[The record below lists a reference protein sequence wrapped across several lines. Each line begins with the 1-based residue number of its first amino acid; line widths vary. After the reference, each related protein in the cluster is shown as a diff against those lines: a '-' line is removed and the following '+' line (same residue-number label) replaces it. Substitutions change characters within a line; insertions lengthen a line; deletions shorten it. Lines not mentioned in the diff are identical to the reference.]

1 MSPLVD
7 PKVYDL
13 AELFVDDTLAEA
25 PTPRTV
31 SALQR
36 LTYIHRAAEAMQ
48 RAIEGECSDIE
59 ADLIREAR

>member
-25 PTPRTV
+25 TRAV
-31 SALQR
+31 SNVQR

-48 RAIEGECSDIE
+48 RAIEGECSVIE